1 MHFEDDFQVFEVGNS
16 VHSKI
21 DSGLQGTIEVYSSGA
36 IGIRRNDGTF
46 KAYHE
51 DEFYR
56 KFELD
61 WWDRSKIQP
70 PQALYG
76 G

>member
-1 MHFEDDFQVFEVGNS
+1 MHIQDDFQVFEVGNS

-46 KAYHE
+46 AAFHE
-51 DEFYR
+51 AEFYQE
-56 KFELD
+56 FELD
-61 WWDRSKIQP
+61 RWDRCKIQP
-70 PQALYG
+70 CLLYDA
-76 G
+76 